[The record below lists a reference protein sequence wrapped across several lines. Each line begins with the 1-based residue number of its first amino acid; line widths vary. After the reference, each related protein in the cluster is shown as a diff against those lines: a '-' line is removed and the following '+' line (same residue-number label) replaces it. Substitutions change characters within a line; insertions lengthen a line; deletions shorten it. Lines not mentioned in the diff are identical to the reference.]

1 MSHWHQ
7 RRYDRTLMLTLFRY
21 IIDSYEVYAAS
32 ALASITLIRY
42 VAAGGMTIVG
52 IPFYK
57 VSFHAHKD
65 LDSH

>member
-1 MSHWHQ
+1 
-7 RRYDRTLMLTLFRY
+7 MLTLFRY